1 MLMYSGLPRGF
12 AVVFA
17 EDVPDVS
24 ATNHPSGEPNSTT
37 ISVYP
42 PKLTEMYPSSSAM
55 GRPLP
60 GIRPIRQ
67 HKRRHVDP
75 FVRLTRS
82 AVSVV
87 SVLLLAISKVISRY
101 FKLQVPFAVVHFNTF
116 VAGSYHPHPLNPF
129 ILICDKN
136 KDRSSTEKRHLSP
149 RSISTFILLD
159 DHCVSDGCC
168 SSCVYNFEYLKPID
182 KLYKVYLTLAF

>member
-1 MLMYSGLPRGF
+1 MALEEVSLVRPPSFRMLMYSGLPRGF

-101 FKLQVPFAVVHFNTF
+101 FKLQASSPIRCRPFQHFRR
-116 VAGSYHPHPLNPF
+116 G
-129 ILICDKN
+129 LI
-136 KDRSSTEKRHLSP
+136 SP
-149 RSISTFILLD
+149 TSFESI
-159 DHCVSDGCC
+159 
-168 SSCVYNFEYLKPID
+168 YID
-182 KLYKVYLTLAF
+182 M